1 MPLYE
6 FDLAG
11 GGWRHIGWWPP
22 GIAHGMDAALEAGL
36 TPSSPLPA
44 GPPEE
49 CLVEAGRL
57 ASLQE
62 ARLDPGQLR
71 TTDAELVP
79 FLYVCAAGANPRSPC
94 GLRAA
99 GS

>member
-1 MPLYE
+1 
-6 FDLAG
+6 
-11 GGWRHIGWWPP
+11 
-22 GIAHGMDAALEAGL
+22 MDAALEAGL

-44 GPPEE
+44 GPPQE

-79 FLYVCAAGANPRSPC
+79 FLYVHAAGVNPRSP
-94 GLRAA
+94 
-99 GS
+99 